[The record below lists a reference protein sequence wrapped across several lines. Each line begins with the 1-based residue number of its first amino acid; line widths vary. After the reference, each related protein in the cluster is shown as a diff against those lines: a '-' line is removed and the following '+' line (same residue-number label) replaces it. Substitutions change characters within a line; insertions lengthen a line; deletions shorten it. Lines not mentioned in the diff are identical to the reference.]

1 MSSRHVYYLSLVVTL
16 MVWLLT
22 RCARGEEEKSSTESL
37 EERQPAP
44 EKSIVGDSELCEK
57 QEVLSVGEVS
67 IWELSKDSTF
77 FYEAGMAID
86 ADGAP
91 KAYHPEDIGLDSLS
105 NAGQPGNWFG
115 IITDNEH
122 DGGNPIIQGPDD
134 PAPGYYVSSTSLE
147 YTTQERTS
155 LSRYVD
161 STKIPYIVL
170 PPEVMAE
177 DMGQFRAELG
187 DFAVV
192 INRQS
197 GQLAEAIFT
206 DKGPRE
212 KIGEGSIALADAL
225 GIPSNPRRGGVE
237 QGVIYVVFPG
247 SGNGQPRGIDEI
259 TAESDSLFEAF
270 GGMEQIDTCFL
281 P

>member
-1 MSSRHVYYLSLVVTL
+1 MSSRHVYYLPLVVTL
-16 MVWLLT
+16 VVWLLT
-22 RCARGEEEKSSTESL
+22 GCARVEEEKSATESL

-67 IWELSKDSTF
+67 IWGLSKDSTF

-105 NAGQPGNWFG
+105 NAGQPGNWVG

-122 DGGNPIIQGPDD
+122 EGGNPTIQRPDD
-134 PAPGYYVSSTSLE
+134 PAPGYYVSPTSVQ
-147 YTTQERTS
+147 YTTQELTS
-155 LSRYVD
+155 PLRYVD

-170 PPEVMAE
+170 PSEVM
-177 DMGQFRAELG
+177 GRLGTELG

-192 INRQS
+192 
-197 GQLAEAIFT
+197 
-206 DKGPRE
+206 
-212 KIGEGSIALADAL
+212 GSASRPCRL
-225 GIPSNPRRGGVE
+225 
-237 QGVIYVVFPG
+237 
-247 SGNGQPRGIDEI
+247 
-259 TAESDSLFEAF
+259 
-270 GGMEQIDTCFL
+270 
-281 P
+281 